1 MLFGRY
7 AALAEDDVWPIEIAG
22 PLRERLSFSCHALA
36 RSLGPDGFEALGEQ
50 SVRAFENA
58 EPLPGPFPL
67 IVIGQGLY
75 YESPI
80 AFAALSEYL
89 AGRGFVVATCPLVG
103 THTQLV
109 KLDIED
115 LETQVRDLEFVIAR
129 ALALTSSPPPKAVIR
144 KPEAVTMPQALLKN
158 HRQLNPGQL
167 LHRPPNHQTIAKQP
181 RGTAS
186 RYEFCGFQNS

>member
-1 MLFGRY
+1 MLLVLGRY

-22 PLRERLSFSCHALA
+22 PLRERLSFSRYALA

-129 ALALTSSPPPKAVIR
+129 ALALTSSPPP
-144 KPEAVTMPQALLKN
+144 
-158 HRQLNPGQL
+158 
-167 LHRPPNHQTIAKQP
+167 RPPSASPKPSPCP
-181 RGTAS
+181 RL
-186 RYEFCGFQNS
+186 F